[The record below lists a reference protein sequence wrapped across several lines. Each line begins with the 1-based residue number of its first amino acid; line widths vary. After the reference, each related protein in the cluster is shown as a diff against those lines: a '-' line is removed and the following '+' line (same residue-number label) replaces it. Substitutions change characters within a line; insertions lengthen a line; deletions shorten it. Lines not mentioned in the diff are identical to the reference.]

1 MLRTY
6 ALAFPGMFLTLYYFS
21 LYGARERHKFQA
33 YTFLFSAFLNALL
46 VAILTPLIGLIGAA
60 LATATTYTISALV
73 LYGYR

>member
-1 MLRTY
+1 
-6 ALAFPGMFLTLYYFS
+6 MFLTLYYFS